1 MKRLFLKSAS
11 VLAAVFMVVSV
22 LAQEYKIDV
31 KTDKEDAIYS
41 KGQKITFSAQFMM
54 DGKPVAGKKV
64 NYLLQGDGNLKK
76 SESFVSAEAPFTID
90 ESLNFPGW
98 VQIKFTLVGEDGKAL
113 MQKDKNNKDLAVESS
128 IGAMVAP
135 LEIKSAGEEPK
146 DFDAFWKAC
155 REELNK
161 VPVKAELVKVDVSA
175 DQQGKF
181 ECYDVKVDCAGGMPV
196 SGYLVKPVGA
206 KPKSLPAIVS
216 YHGAGV
222 RSANRP
228 FGNAAKGAIA
238 LDVNAHGI
246 VNGKPDEFYKN
257 LGETDLRGYNQRDKN
272 DKDKFYFKGMYM
284 RVMRALDYV
293 KSLPEWDG
301 KNLIV
306 IGGSQGGGQSIVAA
320 ALDPQVTLCI
330 AGVPALSEHS
340 GPLAQPQ
347 RQAGWPRLYSAKDGK
362 PDNEDVAKTAA
373 YYDNIYFA
381 KRIKAETYIN
391 TGFIDNTCVPTGVFA
406 AYNNIPATTK
416 KFITTAPAAGHG
428 AQNTLGNK
436 RLDDFFKELS
446 QVEKK

>member
-1 MKRLFLKSAS
+1 MRKTCLKFTA
-11 VLAAVFMVVSV
+11 VLVVAVMAVS
-22 LAQEYKIDV
+22 LIAQEYKV
-31 KTDKEDAIYS
+31 VAKTDKEDAIYK
-41 KGQKITFSAQFMM
+41 KGEKITFSAQLLK
-54 DGKPVAGKKV
+54 DGKPAAGKKV
-64 NYLLQGDGNLKK
+64 NYTLQGDGNLRK
-76 SESFVSAEAPFTID
+76 SDSFVSAEKPFTIV
-90 ESLNFPGW
+90 ESLDFPGW
-98 VQIKFTLVGEDGKAL
+98 VQVKFTVLGEDGKPL
-113 MQKDKNNKDLAVESS
+113 KYKDKNNKDVAVESA

-135 LEIKSAGEEPK
+135 LEIKAAGEEPK

-161 VPVKAELVKVDVSA
+161 VPVKAELVKADVPA
-175 DQQGKF
+175 NQQGKF

-222 RSANRP
+222 RSANKP
-228 FGNAAKGAIA
+228 FGYASNGAIA
-238 LDVNAHGI
+238 FDVNAHGI
-246 VNGKPDEFYKN
+246 VNGKPVEFYSN
-257 LGETDLRGYNQRDKN
+257 LSQNELKGYSHRDKN
-272 DKDKFYFKGMYM
+272 DRDKFYFKGMYL

-347 RQAGWPRLYSAKDGK
+347 RQAGWPRLYSAKDVK
-362 PDNEDVAKTAA
+362 PSDEAVAKTAA

-381 KRIKAETYIN
+381 KRIKAETYIS
-391 TGFIDNTCVPTGVFA
+391 TGFVDNTCVPTGVFA
-406 AYNNIPATTK
+406 AYNNIPASTK
-416 KFITTAPAAGHG
+416 KFITTTPDAGHG
-428 AQNTLGNK
+428 APNTLGNK
-436 RLDDFFKELS
+436 RLTEFFKELKES
-446 QVEKK
+446 DKK

>member
-1 MKRLFLKSAS
+1 MKKTCLKLTA
-11 VLAAVFMVVSV
+11 VLAAVFMAVS
-22 LAQEYKIDV
+22 LIAQEYKVDV
-31 KTDKEDAIYS
+31 KTDKEDAIYN
-41 KGQKITFSAQFMM
+41 KGQKITFSAQVLM

-76 SESFVSAEAPFTID
+76 SDSFVSVEKPFTLD
-90 ESLNFPGW
+90 ESLDFPGW
-98 VQIKFTLVGEDGKAL
+98 VQVKFTVVGEDGKPL
-113 MQKDKNNKDLAVESS
+113 MQKDKNNKVLAVEAA

-135 LEIKSAGEEPK
+135 LEIKAAGEEPK

-155 REELNK
+155 REELGK
-161 VPVKAELVKVDVSA
+161 VPVKAELVKADVPA
-175 DQQGKF
+175 DQQGKL

-222 RSANRP
+222 RSAGKP
-228 FGNAAKGAIA
+228 FGNAAYGAIA

-246 VNGKPDEFYKN
+246 VNGKPAEFYKN
-257 LGETDLRGYNQRDKN
+257 LNETDLKAYNHRDKN
-272 DKDKFYFKGMYM
+272 DKYKFYFKGMYM

-306 IGGSQGGGQSIVAA
+306 IGGSQGGAQSIVAV

-362 PDNEDVAKTAA
+362 PDDEAVAKTAA
-373 YYDNIYFA
+373 YFDNIYFA
-381 KRIKAETYIN
+381 KRIKAETYIS
-391 TGFIDNTCVPTGVFA
+391 TGFVDNTCVPTGVYA

-416 KFITTAPAAGHG
+416 KFMSTTPAGGHG
-428 AQNTLGNK
+428 APNTLGIK
-436 RLDDFFKELS
+436 RLADFFKELKDS
-446 QVEKK
+446 DKK

>member
-1 MKRLFLKSAS
+1 
-11 VLAAVFMVVSV
+11 
-22 LAQEYKIDV
+22 
-31 KTDKEDAIYS
+31 
-41 KGQKITFSAQFMM
+41 
-54 DGKPVAGKKV
+54 
-64 NYLLQGDGNLKK
+64 
-76 SESFVSAEAPFTID
+76 
-90 ESLNFPGW
+90 
-98 VQIKFTLVGEDGKAL
+98 
-113 MQKDKNNKDLAVESS
+113 MQKDKNNKEFAVEGA

-135 LEIKSAGEEPK
+135 LEIKAAGEEPK

-155 REELNK
+155 REELSK
-161 VPVKAELVKVDVSA
+161 VPVNAELVKVDVSA
-175 DQQGKF
+175 DQQGKL
-181 ECYDVKVDCAGGMPV
+181 ECFDVKVDCAGGMPV
-196 SGYLVKPVGA
+196 SGYLVKPVNA

-222 RSANRP
+222 RSANKP
-228 FGNAAKGAIA
+228 FGYANSGAIA

-257 LGETDLRGYNQRDKN
+257 LNENELKAYSQRDKN

-306 IGGSQGGGQSIVAA
+306 IGGSQGGAQSIVAA

-347 RQAGWPRLYSAKDGK
+347 RQAGWPRLYNAKDGK
-362 PDNEDVAKTAA
+362 PDDEAVAKTAA
-373 YYDNIYFA
+373 YYDNIYFS
-381 KRIKAETYIN
+381 KRIKAETYIS
-391 TGFIDNTCVPTGVFA
+391 TGFIDTTCVPTGVFA

-416 KFITTAPAAGHG
+416 KIITTTPSGGHG
-428 AQNTLGNK
+428 APNTLGNN
-436 RLDDFFKELS
+436 RLTEFFKELK
-446 QVEKK
+446 QAELK